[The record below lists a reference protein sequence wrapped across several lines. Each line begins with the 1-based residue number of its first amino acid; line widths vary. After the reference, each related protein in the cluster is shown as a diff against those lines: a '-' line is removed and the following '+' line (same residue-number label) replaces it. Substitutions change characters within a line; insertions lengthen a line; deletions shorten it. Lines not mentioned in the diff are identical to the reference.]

1 MKKILMSALIVLLL
15 ILSYFLIW
23 QGINIFNIKSVNE
36 IKYASQKLDE
46 DLNNAKEL
54 DAQTYPNKYQ
64 ELEDAISELKK
75 SKQEYENKSRYT
87 SEDAKIGAVEIKT
100 YKIHYLWTVLGNY
113 RKEDNLKSL
122 NLDLKTTRF
131 IRRI

>member
-1 MKKILMSALIVLLL
+1 M
-15 ILSYFLIW
+15 
-23 QGINIFNIKSVNE
+23 FNIKSIKE

-75 SKQEYENKSRYT
+75 SKQEYENKSKYAT
-87 SEDAKIGAVEIKT
+87 EDVKIGAVEVKT